1 MKIIF
6 LLDLQSHELDAIM
19 DLVKTKSIF
28 LDTHDQTEEKE
39 YNRIKYEID
48 KFLNSSIET
57 MVVRFTGR
65 ETIVKDLGD
74 EYSEMIVALST
85 NKQSRYYTREIRK
98 IFFEMLNKYLLGE
111 K

>member
-28 LDTHDQTEEKE
+28 LDTRKRTEEIE
-39 YNRIKYEID
+39 YNEIKSEIN
-48 KFLNSSIET
+48 KFLNSSFEI
-57 MVVRFTGR
+57 MIVRFSGR
-65 ETIVKDLGD
+65 ESIVKDLGD

-85 NKQSRYYTREIRK
+85 SKRSVYYTSELRNVFYKMMNVIV
-98 IFFEMLNKYLLGE
+98 
-111 K
+111 

>member
-28 LDTHDQTEEKE
+28 LDTRKRAEEIE
-39 YNRIKYEID
+39 YSEIKSEIN
-48 KFLNSSIET
+48 KFLNSSFEI
-57 MVVRFTGR
+57 MIVRFSGR
-65 ETIVKDLGD
+65 ESIVKDLGD

-85 NKQSRYYTREIRK
+85 SKRSVYYTSELQNVFYKMMNVIV
-98 IFFEMLNKYLLGE
+98 
-111 K
+111 

>member
-28 LDTHDQTEEKE
+28 LDTRKRTEEIE
-39 YNRIKYEID
+39 YNEIKSEIN
-48 KFLNSSIET
+48 KFLNSSFEI
-57 MVVRFTGR
+57 MIVRFSGR

-85 NKQSRYYTREIRK
+85 SKRSVYYTSELQNVFYKMMNVIV
-98 IFFEMLNKYLLGE
+98 
-111 K
+111 